1 MSSVADHSLAFWT
14 APVGGTIVTFLFGY
28 PSECTG
34 SVLDGT
40 QQCTNLLGSAAFM
53 LNEAGAAVVA
63 LVVGLV
69 CYGIASLVE
78 SHFQT

>member
-1 MSSVADHSLAFWT
+1 
-14 APVGGTIVTFLFGY
+14 
-28 PSECTG
+28 
-34 SVLDGT
+34 
-40 QQCTNLLGSAAFM
+40 M